1 MRGYV
6 KEEHTK
12 GKCIVCG
19 INGALKNGKCLE
31 CHDKAVYPIFKRW
44 FMGFIQQE
52 KERNMS
58 QEEFDK
64 MEVGNE
70 NI

>member
-12 GKCIVCG
+12 GKCSVCG
-19 INGALKNGKCLE
+19 KYSNRRLNKKCKK
-31 CHDKAVYPIFKRW
+31 CHDQAVYPIFKRM
-44 FMGFIQQE
+44 FAPFIQQE

-58 QEEFDK
+58 QEEYDK
-64 MEVGNE
+64 IEVGNE
-70 NI
+70 